1 MIVNQPT
8 DSTPLDRHIDVLLAL
23 RGLACLMVVVAH
35 CDPPR
40 HSMVY
45 HSEGLS
51 YDFSWLLFS
60 AGGVAVRIFFC
71 LSGYLMGKAFYT
83 QRYWFDR
90 RGVIQFFRNRIL
102 RIFPL
107 YYFTVFFLS
116 LFVYSEILKLENW
129 IYLGR
134 LVTFTYNHML
144 PVAFN
149 GALWTLSTEVQFYGL
164 VPFLFWAC
172 QRYLKTRRQVAIAA
186 FLLIALSWML
196 RYFTYLQIEANLNYP
211 QDAIAFVK
219 LVYVPIWMN
228 LDVFLSGFLLNS
240 WFHAAPDRSREK
252 RKGDRRQFLHAVS
265 TALRRKSKVLSILGL
280 IGLYG
285 FTAQYKYYNQEELG
299 LISPTVTLAATSFFI
314 WAFESKSEPQSRS
327 PANRSLKWR
336 SIRNNPWLLL
346 EASGVL
352 SYGIYVWHFPIIAKI
367 RPLLA
372 AEVPLFAYLQRL
384 AIALVLSTL
393 AAWITYY
400 LIEVPAAR
408 MKHLKRH
415 Q

>member
-8 DSTPLDRHIDVLLAL
+8 DSKPLDRHIDVLLAL

-40 HSMVY
+40 DSLVY
-45 HSEGLS
+45 HTSGLS

-83 QRYWFDR
+83 KRYLFDR
-90 RGVIQFFRNRIL
+90 VGIFQFFRNRIL

-107 YYFTVFFLS
+107 YYFTVIFLS

-134 LVTFTYNHML
+134 LATFTYNHML

-186 FLLIALSWML
+186 FLLIILSWML
-196 RYFTYLQIEANLNYP
+196 RYFTYLKIEEGLEYP

-219 LVYVPIWMN
+219 FVYVPLWMN
-228 LDVFLSGFLLNS
+228 LDVFLSGFLLNA
-240 WFHAAPDRSREK
+240 WFGITPDRTPENK
-252 RKGDRRQFLHAVS
+252 RGDRRQCLSLLSRFF
-265 TALRRKSKVLSILGL
+265 RRNCKGLSILGL
-280 IGLYG
+280 VGLYG
-285 FTAQYKYYNQEELG
+285 FTAHYKYYNQEELG
-299 LISPTVTLAATSFFI
+299 LISPTLTLAATSLFI
-314 WAFESKSEPQSRS
+314 WAFESKSESPIRS
-327 PANRSLKWR
+327 QANRSLQWR
-336 SIRNNPWLLL
+336 SIRKNPWLLL

-367 RPLLA
+367 RPLLV

-384 AIALVLSTL
+384 AIALILSTL

-408 MKHLKRH
+408 MKRH
-415 Q
+415 